1 MASLFPYYAALFAA
15 IAVGTGGQVL
25 LKVGSARTSD
35 VAAQLFDVFTLLGL
49 AAYGAGAILYIVA
62 IKRIP
67 VSLAYPTVSLSY
79 IVVAVVAHY
88 AWGEAL
94 GLPQFAGI
102 ALIAGGILLL
112 HHV

>member
-1 MASLFPYYAALFAA
+1 MTSLFPYYAALFSGIA
-15 IAVGTGGQVL
+15 IAIAGQVL
-25 LKVGSARTSD
+25 LKLGSARTDD

-49 AAYGAGAILYIVA
+49 AAYGAAAILYIVA
-62 IKRIP
+62 IKKIP

-79 IVVAVVAHY
+79 IVVAVIAHY

-94 GLPQFAGI
+94 GLPQLAGI

-112 HHV
+112 HQA